1 MKKIIGLFILSIA
14 FSLAANAQKI
24 CVVDVE
30 YILNKIP
37 SYQNA
42 QKELD
47 KISDSYQQEIEAKRK
62 RVDEMFKQ
70 FQAEQVLMT
79 EQMKNQKIKEIEAA
93 EKELKDLQ
101 RKRFGPEGDLF
112 LKRKELIKPI
122 QDKLYDEIQKYA
134 QAKVYDLILDKSSGA
149 SILYLNPKLDK
160 SDEILT
166 NMGITKK

>member
-14 FSLAANAQKI
+14 FSIAANAQKI

-62 RVDEMFKQ
+62 KVDEMFKQ

>member
-30 YILNKIP
+30 YILSKIP

-149 SILYLNPKLDK
+149 SLLYLNPKLDK

>member
-1 MKKIIGLFILSIA
+1 MKKIISLFILA
-14 FSLAANAQKI
+14 VALGFTATAQKI

-47 KISDSYQQEIEAKRK
+47 KVSDGFQQEIEAKRK
-62 RVDEMFKQ
+62 KVDELFKQ

-79 EQMKNQKIKEIEAA
+79 EQMKQQKIKEIETA
-93 EKELKDLQ
+93 EKDLKDLQ

-112 LKRKELIKPI
+112 VKRKEFIKPI

-160 SDEILT
+160 SDDILT

>member
-30 YILNKIP
+30 YILSKIP